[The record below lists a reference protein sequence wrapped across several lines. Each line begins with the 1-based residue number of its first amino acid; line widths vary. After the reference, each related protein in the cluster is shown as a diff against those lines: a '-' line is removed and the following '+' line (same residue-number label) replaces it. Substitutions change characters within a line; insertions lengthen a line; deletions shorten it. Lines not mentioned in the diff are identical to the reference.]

1 MSAKYSPDSSSDSI
15 SAEIDL
21 TFDDFSDGATGDEE
35 FDSDTLY
42 SSSSDISAAD
52 TEFSLLLS
60 PDLYRALNV
69 TGAMPKKARFATPLS
84 RKRTH
89 PNRSK
94 YFFPCL
100 ESLSRSI
107 SCSVWFFLS
116 VVCNYSPFTS
126 CYLF

>member
-21 TFDDFSDGATGDEE
+21 ASDDFSDGATGDEE

-42 SSSSDISAAD
+42 SSSSDVSAAH

-84 RKRTH
+84 RKRKH
-89 PNRSK
+89 PDRSK

-107 SCSVWFFLS
+107 LIAFFLFS
-116 VVCNYSPFTS
+116 LVLSEC
-126 CYLF
+126 CL